1 MSNHLRILLAFI
13 FLLVPIAKSFGQ
25 ATPPTD
31 TIVFVNGDK
40 LVGHFVSATGSAVKF
55 KSDVLGDLSIDW
67 SKVKELRTN
76 AKVAVIRKG
85 VTLSKHSDPAAVPQG
100 TFSMEDQKLQL
111 ASAPPQTIPVAEAN
125 TIIDQPAFEKAVNHK
140 PGFFSD
146 WGGTVTL
153 GASLVSATQDSKSFN
168 GAIALIRAEP
178 TEGWLTPRNRTIFDF
193 SAAYGELSQ
202 PNTPTVKSSIFHGDA
217 ERDEYLGHRVF
228 AFGQA
233 AFDHNFSQGLD
244 IQQTYGGGIGWTAIQ
259 RPNVTLDLK
268 AAVTYIQQQFQGGS
282 SENLIGSIFAEHY
295 RRGFKR
301 GLVLDQV
308 ISYTPA
314 WNEPSDYSALGS
326 VLLTL
331 PVFKRLGASAGVIDN
346 FLNDPPPGFKKNSL
360 QFSLGFTYTL
370 R

>member
-1 MSNHLRILLAFI
+1 MSNPARILIVLI
-13 FLLVPIAKSFGQ
+13 LLRASVGSSFGQ
-25 ATPPTD
+25 TPPPAD
-31 TIVFVNGDK
+31 TVVFVNGDK

-55 KSDVLGDLSIDW
+55 KSDVLGDLTIDW
-67 SKVKELRTN
+67 SKVKELHTN
-76 AKVAVIRKG
+76 AKVAVLRKG
-85 VTLSKHSDPAAVPQG
+85 VTLAKHSDPASIPQG
-100 TFSMEDQKLQL
+100 TLNMEDQKLQV
-111 ASAPPQTIPVAEAN
+111 ASAPPQIIPVAEAN
-125 TIIDQPAFEKAVNHK
+125 TIIDQPAFEKAIHQR

-168 GAIALIRAEP
+168 GAIALVRAEP

-202 PNTPTVKSSIFHGDA
+202 PNTPTVKTSIFHGDA
-217 ERDEYLGHRVF
+217 ERDEYLRHRVF

-244 IQQTYGGGIGWTAIQ
+244 IQQSFGGGLGWTAIQ

-268 AAVTYIQQQFQGGS
+268 AAATYIQQQFTSTPSQ
-282 SENLIGSIFAEHY
+282 NLIGSIFAEHY
-295 RRGFKR
+295 KRGFKR
-301 GLVLDQV
+301 GIVMDQL

-314 WNEPSDYSALGS
+314 WNEARDYSALGS
-326 VLLTL
+326 LLLTL
-331 PVFKRLGASAGVIDN
+331 PVYKRLAASTGVIDS
-346 FLNDPPPGFKKNSL
+346 FLNDPPPGFKRNSF
-360 QFSLGFTYTL
+360 QFLLGLTYTL